1 MLRELSHE
9 RFVSGTRL
17 AEQFGVSRSTV
28 SDALHDAGEAGIE
41 IFSLTRRGY
50 RLAQPV
56 ELLSLERIREALGD
70 ALRRVDMDL
79 IETID
84 STNTELMRRAVAG
97 APSGAGLVAEIQTD
111 GRGRRGRVWHSAFAA
126 SLTFSLLWRFE
137 QGAAQLGGLSL
148 VVGLAVVRTLQQLGI
163 GRGDIQLKWPN
174 DVVVGARKLAG
185 VLIESQGDMLGPTA
199 VVIGIGINMDL
210 PVSVIARIDQ
220 PATDL
225 QRVAGVSV
233 SRNLLLAEVLRQL
246 VGMLDE
252 FQANGFA
259 AFKREWISVHALQKK
274 PVRVQVSGGHAFDA
288 LVRDVADDG
297 SLIVSVQGRDR
308 LLASGEVSLR
318 EVRNG

>member
-137 QGAAQLGGLSL
+137 KGAAQLGGLSL

-259 AFKREWISVHALQKK
+259 AFKREWISVHALQQK

>member
-137 QGAAQLGGLSL
+137 KGAAQLGGLSL

-163 GRGDIQLKWPN
+163 GSGDIQLKWPN

-259 AFKREWISVHALQKK
+259 AFKREWIGVHALQQK